1 MTSNGPIPPISQLQD
16 HDFHGTVEKVRK
28 SRAQPRPTM
37 WLSRSLGSVCI
48 NMCVFHAYL
57 QLPTRLLLHKR
68 FCLVSGWYSRV
79 QQTNLLFRTMTKTAL
94 PDLAGMVWYYTMF
107 NDMFYILPFILLAA
121 IQYNIYR

>member
-57 QLPTRLLLHKR
+57 QLPTRLLLTSD
-68 FCLVSGWYSRV
+68 FAWC
-79 QQTNLLFRTMTKTAL
+79 
-94 PDLAGMVWYYTMF
+94 PDG
-107 NDMFYILPFILLAA
+107 
-121 IQYNIYR
+121 IQEYNRQICCFGQ